1 MPSLPILI
9 GTVVAVG
16 LALTVGVA
24 CRAQSC
30 ASDTPEPLELRSV
43 MQVTNSGVQEQR
55 LVVARDAEAWAT
67 LWSEHAKLEV
77 PGAAA
82 PEIDFDKE
90 MAVAVFLGS
99 RPTGGHAV
107 TIESVER
114 GPTGLVVH
122 ALATAPAADAMTT
135 QALTSPMH
143 AVAVPRCKG
152 EVTLDL
158 REPD

>member
-1 MPSLPILI
+1 MPSFPILI
-9 GTVVAVG
+9 GTIVAVG

-24 CRAQSC
+24 CRSQRC

-43 MQVTNSGVQEQR
+43 LQGTNSGVQEQR
-55 LVVARDAEAWAT
+55 LVVARDAEEWGT
-67 LWSEHAKLEV
+67 LWSEHARLDV
-77 PGAAA
+77 PGTAA

-90 MAVAVFLGS
+90 MAIAVFLGA

-122 ALATAPAADAMTT
+122 ALATAPAADTMTT
-135 QALTSPMH
+135 QALLSLIH
-143 AVAVPRCKG
+143 I
-152 EVTLDL
+152 
-158 REPD
+158 